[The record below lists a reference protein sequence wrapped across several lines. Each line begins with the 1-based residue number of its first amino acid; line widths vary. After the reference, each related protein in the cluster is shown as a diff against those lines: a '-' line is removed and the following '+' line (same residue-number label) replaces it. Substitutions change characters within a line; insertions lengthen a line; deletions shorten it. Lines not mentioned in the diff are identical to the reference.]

1 MTSFNRHSACVLAAV
16 AALLTAC
23 GGGSSDSSPDSQG
36 LSARAAD
43 PETPASSATPT
54 PTPTPTPTLSA
65 NQAAFE
71 EFLLAPGSGS
81 YLLHWY
87 LSYAGVQASLVNA
100 YSDFT
105 TLPLSPLTNG
115 PQTSTQSDP
124 FNISKTL
131 RNPTLLPAR
140 VLKGGKILVVPSYG
154 LVNRASYV
162 GDNVQ
167 IDALAE
173 DKSTVAYSAIRSNY
187 ETVSLTGT
195 IASTPAD
202 FARFH
207 DPLFGNAKVLDA
219 TASYADGAK
228 YIKFTKTNLGDRYNA
243 GDCGAGTTTANVS
256 PCRTG
261 TTLSAT
267 MTSGQRSNSDG
278 VTYYLAD
285 GTVRTVDG
293 VPIWVANKP
302 RPKSATM
309 SYTEEFRIYFE
320 LNGNVYTGS
329 LIKDGTVLGGG
340 YYVSNPSAT
349 VLVDRLTFLPYDIR
363 LNKAA
368 HDSIVSAM
376 KI

>member
-1 MTSFNRHSACVLAAV
+1 MTSFNRQSACVLAAV

-23 GGGSSDSSPDSQG
+23 GGGSADSSPDTKG

-43 PETPASSATPT
+43 AQTPASSPAD
-54 PTPTPTPTLSA
+54 TPTPTPTLSA

-71 EFLLAPGSGS
+71 EFLLSPGSGS
-81 YLLHWY
+81 YLLHWT
-87 LSYAGVQASLVNA
+87 LSYTGLQSSLVTA

-115 PQTSTQSDP
+115 PQTSAQSEP

-131 RNPTLLPAR
+131 RNPTLLPTR
-140 VLKGGKILVVPSYG
+140 VLKGGKILVVPSNG
-154 LVNRASYV
+154 LMNRTSYV
-162 GDNVQ
+162 GNDVQ

-173 DKSTVAYSAIRSNY
+173 DKTTVAYSAIRSNY

-195 IASTPAD
+195 MATTPAD

-207 DPLFGNAKVLDA
+207 DPLFGNSKVLDA
-219 TASYADGAK
+219 TAPYAAGAK

-243 GDCGAGTTTANVS
+243 GDCQAATTTANVS
-256 PCRTG
+256 PCRIG
-261 TTLSAT
+261 TTLLAT

-293 VPIWVANKP
+293 VQIWVANAP
-302 RPKSATM
+302 RPKSATL

-320 LNGNVYTGS
+320 LGGNVYTGS
-329 LIKDGTVLGGG
+329 LIKDGTVLGGS

-349 VLVDRLTFLPYDIR
+349 TLVDRLTFLPYDIR